1 MVSYDDATSF
11 GMDFAV
17 LYLLHWL
24 TMTGCVAAKGKFIN
38 DQGLKGFALWNA
50 AGDFDDILLTSIS
63 DAMGIE
69 TEC

>member
-1 MVSYDDATSF
+1 
-11 GMDFAV
+11 
-17 LYLLHWL
+17 
-24 TMTGCVAAKGKFIN
+24 MTGFVAAKGKFIN